1 MELRIDGQ
9 PCDLGTKS
17 IAVPGYDASKL
28 AGPETCR
35 EGRSL
40 KNHDPGDA
48 PKRCRDGLRRGPPC
62 RRAVQ

>member
-28 AGPETCR
+28 AGPEDR
-35 EGRSL
+35 KS
-40 KNHDPGDA
+40 
-48 PKRCRDGLRRGPPC
+48 
-62 RRAVQ
+62 VV